1 MSEENVETARRIA
14 ENFRAALERGHFH
27 ESLSEDAG
35 LLDPDWEWVPA
46 AEGPETERYRG
57 YDGFQRFMESWTE
70 GFDQW
75 WFEVEQFIDAGP
87 ACVVAIV
94 RQGATGKESR
104 VPVEIEQGLLFEF
117 EAGRVIRMRNFLH
130 PAEALKAAG
139 LSE

>member
-27 ESLSEDAG
+27 ETLSVDAG
-35 LLDPDWEWVPA
+35 LLAPDWEWVPA
-46 AEGPETERYRG
+46 AEQTTERYWG

-70 GFDQW
+70 DFEDW
-75 WFEVEQFIDAGP
+75 SFEVEQFIDAGP
-87 ACVVAIV
+87 DCVVAIV

-130 PAEALKAAG
+130 PAEALEAAG